1 MSVLVDKHQKLHINT
16 GETFSFLV
24 HVLYE
29 IMIHFFVYFRHV
41 YVVSSAGKKFI
52 VYKREANNRLTKIN
66 VSFCPINVKHS
77 AGFSN

>member
-1 MSVLVDKHQKLHINT
+1 MSVLVDKHKKLHINKRL
-16 GETFSFLV
+16 SVFLYMC
-24 HVLYE
+24 YE
-29 IMIHFFVYFRHV
+29 IMIHLFVYFRHV

-66 VSFCPINVKHS
+66 VSFCLINVKHS